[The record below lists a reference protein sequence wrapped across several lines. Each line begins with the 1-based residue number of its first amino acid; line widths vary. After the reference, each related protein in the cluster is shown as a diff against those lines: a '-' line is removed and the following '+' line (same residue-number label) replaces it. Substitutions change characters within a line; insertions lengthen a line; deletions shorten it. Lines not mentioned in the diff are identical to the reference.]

1 MTLGYVN
8 SQAQQNN
15 FSLDSYEVRF
25 RYQPLNSLN
34 LSLNFEYNSNPNR
47 TQYVTETDFSGTSR
61 YIMGEIDNESLSLTL
76 RINYNI
82 NPDLTI
88 QYYGQPFIFKAKYSN
103 FNYVNNPIAE
113 DLNERV
119 TWFGNN
125 QISFEDDVY
134 SVDENIDGTTDYT
147 FGNPDFAFV
156 QFRSNLVVRWE
167 YIPGSEIFL
176 VWSQG
181 ITGLGD
187 VNNSIGTL
195 IENQLFDQ
203 RPENTFL
210 IKATYRFVL

>member
-1 MTLGYVN
+1 MHAGYVN
-8 SQAQQNN
+8 SQASQEN
-15 FSLDSYEVRF
+15 FSFQRYVLRF
-25 RYQPLNSLN
+25 FYQPLNSLN
-34 LSLNFEYNSNPNR
+34 LRLVTEYEQNPNK
-47 TQYVTETDFSGTSR
+47 TQYVTQSSFGGTPR
-61 YIMGEIDNESLSLTL
+61 YILGEIDNESLSMTL

-82 NPDLTI
+82 NPNLTI

-103 FNYVNNPIAE
+103 FNYVNNPVAA

-119 TWFGNN
+119 SWYSNN
-125 QISFEDDVY
+125 QISFADDLY
-134 SVDENIDGTTDYT
+134 TVDENSDGEADYS

-187 VNNSIGTL
+187 VNNDFGSI
-195 IENQLFDQ
+195 IDNQLLSA
-203 RPENTFL
+203 RPQNTFL
-210 IKATYRFVL
+210 VKATYRFVL